1 LSFSALNY
9 IIVNM
14 KTLSP
19 VAVFVSFLLI
29 ACLVSGCTSYP
40 TTFLDIFGVSR
51 EDLEKARKDGIK
63 KEFSLSY
70 DETFD
75 RVTKILQSN
84 NLTIYQSSRKKGYIV
99 AMNFPKQTNT
109 TRVGIFF
116 EPVNKGKTS
125 ITLSSLSSTALA
137 KAEATIMGGLEAEL
151 KK

>member
-1 LSFSALNY
+1 MKIISA
-9 IIVNM
+9 I
-14 KTLSP
+14 S
-19 VAVFVSFLLI
+19 VFVSFLLI
-29 ACLVSGCTSYP
+29 ACLVGGCASYP

-51 EDLEKARKDGIK
+51 EDLEKAREDGIK

-75 RVTKILQSN
+75 KVTRILKSN
-84 NLTIYQSSRKKGYIV
+84 NLTIYQSSRRKGYIV

-116 EPVNKGKTS
+116 ESVNKDKTS

-137 KAEATIMGGLEAEL
+137 KAEEIVMGGMEAEL
-151 KK
+151 KKK

>member
-1 LSFSALNY
+1 MKIISA
-9 IIVNM
+9 I
-14 KTLSP
+14 S
-19 VAVFVSFLLI
+19 VFVSFLLI
-29 ACLVSGCTSYP
+29 ACLVGGCASYP

-51 EDLEKARKDGIK
+51 EDLEKAREDGIK

-75 RVTKILQSN
+75 KVTRILKAN
-84 NLTIYQSSRKKGYIV
+84 NLTIYQSSRRKGYIV

-116 EPVNKGKTS
+116 ESVNKDKTS

-137 KAEATIMGGLEAEL
+137 KTEEIVMGGMEAEL
-151 KK
+151 KKK